1 MRPVVVALALVL
13 ALAACG
19 RSDRAERPDAH
30 DAPSAQPD
38 RGPDPLILR
47 VARSGGAARVYAHGR
62 TDSLVWTGD
71 GRVPPLGRILGF
83 DPEAGKIAFTDDKG
97 VPGRLDL
104 RLGDVVRARKTPLAG
119 AASADG
125 ESIYG
130 VEDGTVVRLTP
141 SGDWSFKPPRP
152 ARFVFPQQDG
162 SLLVLASSGSDAS
175 QVWRMYPP
183 ETKLLDSAT
192 LPHVGRALRTPAGD
206 RLYVAAGDEVVGL
219 RSRTLERL
227 DDVTFDAPVTAML
240 ATPSGDRLFVL
251 TEGREE
257 LAVYDRFAQK
267 VRTIEL
273 PGVPTDLRVDPLG
286 RYLLAHAEASDSAWV
301 IAIGT
306 DRLLGAVRT
315 AWRSDLPFVGYD
327 GAIVAVQGAVVV
339 MIDPETA
346 KERGRVADGAKD
358 YWYQFRWSGFRP
370 RAAGLDQPV
379 NFDDLT
385 PADSAPVDSAPPAA
399 DTVAPVDTTPRP
411 PGPPPPGDEPPAGS
425 ERPAPPVTR
434 PSR

>member
-1 MRPVVVALALVL
+1 MRPVVVAMALVL

-19 RSDRAERPDAH
+19 RSDRPERPDAH

-47 VARSGGAARVYAHGR
+47 VARSGGTARVYAYGR
-62 TDSLVWTGD
+62 DSLIWTGD

-83 DPEAGKIAFTDDKG
+83 DPEAGLIAFTDDRG
-97 VPGRLDL
+97 VPGRIDL
-104 RLGDVVRARKTPLAG
+104 RFGSVSRARKTPLAG
-119 AASADG
+119 ATSADG

-141 SGDWSFKPPRP
+141 SGDWRFKPPRP

-162 SLLVLASSGSDAS
+162 SLLVLAANGSEAS
-175 QVWRMYPP
+175 VVWRMYPP
-183 ETKLLDSAT
+183 ETTLLDSAT

-206 RLYVAAGDEVVGL
+206 RLYVAAGNEVVGL
-219 RSRTLERL
+219 RSRTLEKL
-227 DDVTFDAPVTAML
+227 DDATFDAPVTAML
-240 ATPSGDRLFVL
+240 ATPSGDRIFVL

-257 LAVYDRFAQK
+257 LAVYDRFAQT
-267 VRTIEL
+267 VRTIAL

-286 RYLLAHAEASDSAWV
+286 RYLLAHADRSDSAWV

-315 AWRSDLPFVGYD
+315 AWRSDLPLVGYD
-327 GAIVAVQGAVVV
+327 GSVLAVQGNAVVT
-339 MIDPETA
+339 IDPETS
-346 KERGRVADGAKD
+346 KERGRVAGGATD

-379 NFDDLT
+379 NFDDI
-385 PADSAPVDSAPPAA
+385 APVDSVPADSTAVPA
-399 DTVAPVDTTPRP
+399 DTLAPADTARRP
-411 PGPPPPGDEPPAGS
+411 AGPPPPPPDAAASVPTGAAS
-425 ERPAPPVTR
+425 PVTR
-434 PSR
+434 PAR